1 MQLDFSRKMYDTFIF
16 QLFFSQIQEEL
27 CCSINCHYCLLYFLH
42 EHGEQT
48 INIYIYIDLRE
59 AGGMK
64 MRRKEERKRKVRG
77 RVG

>member
-1 MQLDFSRKMYDTFIF
+1 MNMENKPS
-16 QLFFSQIQEEL
+16 
-27 CCSINCHYCLLYFLH
+27 
-42 EHGEQT
+42 
-48 INIYIYIDLRE
+48 IYIYIDLRE